1 MASETGVGRLVT
13 GRYRLIGE
21 LGSGGFGR
29 VWKARDERLRVDV
42 ALKEVTLS
50 QAGSGAERTE
60 RVNRAIHEARNA
72 ARLRTHP
79 NIVAVHDV
87 VREDDVPWIVMELVT
102 GGTLEEE
109 IRERGRVPAAEVRRI
124 AEAVLG
130 ALRAAH
136 AAGIVHRDVKPSNV
150 MLADDGR
157 VLLADFGIAV
167 HDADTALTATGG
179 VIGSLEYI
187 APERIGH
194 GDDSPAGD
202 LFSLGVTLYHAVEGV
217 SPFHRATPT
226 ASVAAVMAHEPD
238 PPKHAGELAGLLT
251 RLLDKAPA
259 TRVTVSEA
267 LAMLD
272 TGPTVPG
279 PTVPVLER
287 PTAVT
292 SPAGAPGRAA
302 LRGAVAA
309 VWAGR
314 SRRWRLAT
322 AGVAGMAIL
331 LAVVLAVTIGTSG
344 DRTGTSRKPRLY
356 EKGEVALCTHSP
368 VVTCPDPSGGN
379 VDLDTASLGQEE
391 EGNAGTDLAI
401 VRNRLAALASTELA
415 RYPHDSPPAG
425 PADCQSGNVGWKG
438 SQSSGFLGSDLS
450 KGMIL
455 CVKTTEGRYGYLR
468 IAEVG
473 SYEDGA
479 LGRAKFTYQVWKK
492 AGDT

>member
-1 MASETGVGRLVT
+1 MASETRVGRLVA
-13 GRYRLIGE
+13 GRYRLIDA

-50 QAGSGAERTE
+50 HAGSGAERTE

-102 GGTLEEE
+102 GGSLEEE

-238 PPKHAGELAGLLT
+238 PPKHAGELARLLT

-259 TRVTVSEA
+259 TRATVSEA

-272 TGPTVPG
+272 TGPTVP
-279 PTVPVLER
+279 VPVPER

-314 SRRWRLAT
+314 SRRWRLAA

-331 LAVVLAVTIGTSG
+331 LAVVLAVTIAASG
-344 DRTGTSRKPRLY
+344 DGTGTSREPRLY
-356 EKGEVALCTHSP
+356 KKGEVALCTHSP

-438 SQSSGFLGSDLS
+438 SQNSGFLGSDLS

-468 IAEVG
+468 IAKVA

-479 LGRAKFTYQVWKK
+479 LGRANFTYQLWKK

>member
-1 MASETGVGRLVT
+1 MASETRVGRLVA

-29 VWKARDERLRVDV
+29 VWKARDESLRVDV

-60 RVNRAIHEARNA
+60 RVNHAIHEARNA

-102 GGTLEEE
+102 GGTLDEE
-109 IRERGRVPAAEVRRI
+109 IRERGRVPAAEVWRI
-124 AEAVLG
+124 AQAVLG
-130 ALRAAH
+130 ALGAAH

-259 TRVTVSEA
+259 TRATVSEA

-272 TGPTVPG
+272 TGPTVP
-279 PTVPVLER
+279 VPER
-287 PTAVT
+287 PTAVI
-292 SPAGAPGRAA
+292 SPAGAPGRAG
-302 LRGAVAA
+302 LRGAVAT

-314 SRRWRLAT
+314 SRRRRLAT

-331 LAVVLAVTIGTSG
+331 LAVVLAVTIATSG
-344 DRTGTSRKPRLY
+344 DRTGTSGKPRLY
-356 EKGEVALCTHSP
+356 EKGDVALCTHSP

-401 VRNRLAALASTELA
+401 LRNRLAAITSAELG
-415 RYPHDSPPAG
+415 RYPHDGPPAG
-425 PADCQSGNVGWKG
+425 PADCQSGNVDWKG
-438 SQSSGFLGSDLS
+438 SQNSGFLGSDLS

-455 CVKTTEGRYGYLR
+455 CVRTTEGRYGYLR
-468 IAEVG
+468 IAKAA

-479 LGRAKFTYQVWKK
+479 LGRADFTYQLWKK

>member
-1 MASETGVGRLVT
+1 MASETRVGRLVA

-29 VWKARDERLRVDV
+29 VWKARDESLRVDV

-50 QAGSGAERTE
+50 SAGSGAERTE

-72 ARLRTHP
+72 ARLRAHP

-102 GGTLEEE
+102 GDTLEEE

-124 AEAVLG
+124 AQAVLG
-130 ALRAAH
+130 ALGAAH
-136 AAGIVHRDVKPSNV
+136 AVGIVHRDVKPSNV

-259 TRVTVSEA
+259 TRATVSEA

-272 TGPTVPG
+272 TGPTVP
-279 PTVPVLER
+279 VPER

-302 LRGAVAA
+302 LRGVVAA
-309 VWAGR
+309 AWAGR
-314 SRRWRLAT
+314 SRRRRLAT

-331 LAVVLAVTIGTSG
+331 LAVVLAVTIATSG
-344 DRTGTSRKPRLY
+344 DRTGTSRKSRLY
-356 EKGEVALCTHSP
+356 EKGDVSLCTHSP

-379 VDLDTASLGQEE
+379 VDLDTASLGQEG

-401 VRNRLAALASTELA
+401 VRNRLAAISSTELA
-415 RYPHDSPPAG
+415 RYPHDGPPAD
-425 PADCQSGNVGWKG
+425 PADCQSGNVGWRG
-438 SQSSGFLGSDLS
+438 SQNSGFQGSDLS

-468 IAEVG
+468 IAEVA

-479 LGRAKFTYQVWKK
+479 LGRASFTYQLWKK

>member
-1 MASETGVGRLVT
+1 MASETGVGRLVA

-102 GGTLEEE
+102 GDSLEEE
-109 IRERGRVPAAEVRRI
+109 IRERGRVPAAEVWRI
-124 AEAVLG
+124 AQAVLG

-194 GDDSPAGD
+194 GDDGPAGD

-226 ASVAAVMAHEPD
+226 ASVAAVMGHEPD
-238 PPKHAGELAGLLT
+238 PPKHAGELAELLT

-259 TRVTVSEA
+259 TRATVSEA

-272 TGPTVPG
+272 TGPTVPA
-279 PTVPVLER
+279 PER
-287 PTAVT
+287 STAVM

-302 LRGAVAA
+302 LLGVVAA
-309 VWAGR
+309 GWAAR
-314 SRRWRLAT
+314 SRRRRLAI
-322 AGVAGMAIL
+322 AGVAGIAIL
-331 LAVVLAVTIGTSG
+331 AAVVLAVTITRWG
-344 DRTGTSRKPRLY
+344 DHTDTSRKPSLY
-356 EKGEVALCTHSP
+356 GKGDVVLCTNSP
-368 VVTCPDPSGGN
+368 VVFCPDPSGRN
-379 VDLDTASLGQEE
+379 VDLDTASLGQG
-391 EGNAGTDLAI
+391 EGNTGTDLAI
-401 VRNRLAALASTELA
+401 VRNRLAALSSAELA
-415 RYPHDSPPAG
+415 RYPHDGPPAG
-425 PADCQSGNVGWKG
+425 PADCQSGNVDWKG
-438 SQSSGFLGSDLS
+438 SPNSGFLGSDLS

-468 IAEVG
+468 IAKTG

-479 LGRAKFTYQVWKK
+479 LGRANFTYQLWKK
-492 AGDT
+492 ADDK